1 MPFLLLNES
10 STPNIHWTGAMVQW
24 SWEKTH
30 DQEVA
35 CLNFFASGVF
45 SIGIQ
50 TAGQIVM
57 KFGTE
62 VVLTGEGTWGGG

>member
-1 MPFLLLNES
+1 
-10 STPNIHWTGAMVQW
+10 MVQW

>member
-1 MPFLLLNES
+1 
-10 STPNIHWTGAMVQW
+10 MVQW

-62 VVLTGEGTWGGG
+62 VVLTGEGTWGGGGVDPVYPTPHVWGV